1 MLQSLLGVGVVV
13 YFDDILAYNY
23 KNLEGHLKHLKQV
36 FELLRMNKLYA
47 NLKKC
52 SFAVSNVVYLGNAH
66 FLRRCS
72 LWMNLR

>member
-47 NLKKC
+47 SKEVQFCCKQCGIPWKC
-52 SFAVSNVVYLGNAH
+52 TFSA
-66 FLRRCS
+66 
-72 LWMNLR
+72 